1 MTTLNARAAF
11 EGYLAALNERDLAAL
26 DALLH
31 PDFEDVYPQSGER
44 TRGPANLKAIIENYP
59 GGGWTDQ
66 GLERVEGAEDRWV
79 TTPTFTVLRI
89 EEPATSSPAFNG
101 PSIPTAQ
108 MASHPDRRDARRTG
122 MANADVLRAEI
133 RTAGLASAMGRG
145 DLVVRSGPLAAGR
158 GRNRRPTFEDL
169 ADVAIE
175 TDSFTGRCPQVTA
188 RLMWRFVFVD

>member
-1 MTTLNARAAF
+1 MTTLTARAAF

-89 EEPATSSPAFNG
+89 EG
-101 PSIPTAQ
+101 
-108 MASHPDRRDARRTG
+108 TG
-122 MANADVLRAEI
+122 NV
-133 RTAGLASAMGRG
+133 
-145 DLVVRSGPLAAGR
+145 
-158 GRNRRPTFEDL
+158 
-169 ADVAIE
+169 
-175 TDSFTGRCPQVTA
+175 FTGVQRAQYPDGSEWHVILIGEMRDGQAWRMQTYFAPRFEPPGWRAQWVEVTA
-188 RLMWRFVFVD
+188 